1 MSITYPEIDE
11 VIKYIHQHLDDPLS
25 LDKLANYAA
34 YSPYHFTRI
43 FKERVGVPPH
53 YYISSIRLQKAKDL
67 LLKTN
72 LSVRD
77 IGMEVGQQSLGTFT
91 TRFTQRVGVSPAQF
105 RNSTQQAG
113 NHLYS
118 LKKLTDWD
126 GNAYSVY
133 TSSNVE
139 GTIQAEIPFQGII
152 LVGLFSKPIPEG
164 LPLYGTLMSSLG
176 KFYFQ
181 NVNPG
186 IYYLMVTAV
195 SWEMGMTD
203 ILLPHTTLRAKSKQ
217 AVIVKPNVITPHQKL
232 TLRGPRLDD
241 PPILISLPVL
251 MQKFLT
257 RVSQHS
263 NR

>member
-1 MSITYPEIDE
+1 MNIAYPEIE
-11 VIKYIHQHLDDPLS
+11 AVLKYIHQHIDEPMS
-25 LDKLANYAA
+25 LERLANYAA

-105 RNSTQQAG
+105 RNSTQQAS
-113 NHLYS
+113 NHLDS
-118 LKKLTDWD
+118 LKELTDW
-126 GNAYSVY
+126 GSYAASVY
-133 TSSNVE
+133 TSSDVQ
-139 GTIQAEIPFQGII
+139 GTIQAKIPFRGII

-176 KFYFQ
+176 NFYFQ

-186 IYYLMVTAV
+186 IYYLMATAV
-195 SWEMGMTD
+195 SWEMGTTD

-217 AVIVKPNVITPHQKL
+217 AVIVESNVNTANQML
-232 TLRGPRLDD
+232 TLREPRLDD
-241 PPILISLPVL
+241 PPILISLPLL
-251 MQKFLT
+251 MQNFLT